1 MDRSAANAV
10 CKKWL
15 SKEFILGRLEC
26 RLPCGPT
33 YNQSRSVVESQSQR
47 LWENLYK
54 RFKSSNAECVF
65 SVYWRSP
72 HIECCYDTSL
82 GYLITT
88 GPSAGRSH
96 RYHPNDGSSTN
107 RRNFDEEEAAY
118 NDCCSDLN
126 SFLCNQFQFLRPV
139 CDSSNWNSSS
149 PSWGK
154 S

>member
-1 MDRSAANAV
+1 MDKSAANAV

-15 SKEFILGRLEC
+15 SKEFSLGKLEC
-26 RLPCGPT
+26 REPCGPT
-33 YNQSRSVVESQSQR
+33 YNQSRSVVESQSPR
-47 LWENLYK
+47 WWEDLYK
-54 RFKSSNAECVF
+54 RSKPSNSECVF
-65 SVYWRSP
+65 SAHWRSP
-72 HIECCYDTSL
+72 HFECCYDTYL

-96 RYHPNDGSSTN
+96 RYHPDENFGD

-118 NDCCSDLN
+118 NDCCSDSN
-126 SFLCNQFQFLRPV
+126 SFLCSQFQFLRPV